1 LAGHVAIERT
11 TGSTAALVRLF
22 SLVVLV
28 LIWEI
33 VARLVGSRLLPPA
46 STVAAVIVRETASGT
61 LPRNLA
67 ITCARIACA
76 FMLSMVLGTMLG
88 LAMGLRRGL
97 DLALDSWLTVLLN
110 LPALVVIVLAYVWFG
125 LTEFSLVLAVT
136 LNKLPATA
144 VTVREGAR
152 ALDRDLAEMAR
163 SFGMPRRLVLRHV
176 VLPQLI
182 PYLIVAARSGLAL
195 IWKIIL
201 VAELLGR
208 SSGAG
213 FQIGVFFQLFDVAG
227 ILAYTIAFGLIVQ
240 LIEWALLQP
249 LERQV
254 TRWRR

>member
-1 LAGHVAIERT
+1 LAADVAVGRT
-11 TGSTAALVRLF
+11 RAIAIPTRLL
-22 SLVVLV
+22 SLILLAV
-28 LIWEI
+28 IWEI

-46 STVAAVIVRETASGT
+46 STVAVVMARETAAGT

-67 ITCARIACA
+67 ITCLRIAGA
-76 FMLSMVLGTMLG
+76 FALSMVSGAALG
-88 LAMGLRRGL
+88 LAMGVWRGL
-97 DLALDSWLTVLLN
+97 DRLLDSWLTVLLN
-110 LPALVVIVLAYVWFG
+110 LPALVVIVLVYVWFG
-125 LTEFSLVLAVT
+125 LSEVSLVLAVT

-152 ALDRDLAEMAR
+152 ALDRDLTEMAR
-163 SFGMPRRLVLRHV
+163 SFQMRRYLVLRHV
-176 VLPQLI
+176 IVPQLT

-208 SSGAG
+208 SSGVG

-240 LIEWALLQP
+240 SIEWAVLQP
-249 LERQV
+249 LESRL